1 MKRIAKIVEI
11 VAIKCEFHLI
21 VGSDCSRANIEDNGT
36 AQQEYFDVIEEEL
49 HGREKAWD
57 EDM

>member
-1 MKRIAKIVEI
+1 MKRIAKTVEI
-11 VAIKCEFHLI
+11 IAIKCEFHLI
-21 VGSDCSRANIEDNGT
+21 VGSDCSEVKIEDNGT

-49 HGREKAWD
+49 HVRERAWD